1 MRYCKSCNSERI
13 LVVSAKCSDCCSYSF
28 QEKDKDG
35 YVPSGLNIGGGDYLE
50 FAVCLACG
58 MMQKEFPVSDE
69 ALVKA
74 GLLENAD
81 A

>member
-1 MRYCKSCNSERI
+1 MSYCNSCKSERI
-13 LVVSAKCSDCCSYSF
+13 LSVSSKCSDRCAYSF

-50 FAVCLACG
+50 FDVCLTCG
-58 MMQKEFPVSDE
+58 MIQNEFPVSDE

-74 GLLENAD
+74 WLLENAD